1 MLLNEYRLFNDLNPM
16 YYVNILR
23 ISDVIDGTQEGYIK
37 TMLKEGNFYHFSD

>member
-23 ISDVIDGTQEGYIK
+23 ISDVIDGTQEGYIVERRK
-37 TMLKEGNFYHFSD
+37 FLSFF